1 MYANPTNHLSLNEL
15 AAVRL
20 AVHQEMADIEHQLR
34 MGAGSYKFL
43 LSDNGLVFWAHTA
56 IGGCAVIRQLP

>member
-1 MYANPTNHLSLNEL
+1 
-15 AAVRL
+15 
-20 AVHQEMADIEHQLR
+20 VHQEMADIEHQLR

>member
-1 MYANPTNHLSLNEL
+1 MFASSSNHLSLNEL
-15 AAVRL
+15 AAVRC